1 MVWPSVVQS
10 VADITKGYIL
20 NRSFKTIILC
30 QCTKNFLKVR
40 RRPFSKVQAEIEM
53 EDRRDTHWQA
63 AVPGHSAQVC
73 ALTSIV
79 ETKLSLFTN
88 TSIMNQKQVSDHVIQ
103 LIKSLVFF
111 AFATYPC

>member
-63 AVPGHSAQVC
+63 AVHSAPGLC

-79 ETKLSLFTN
+79 ETKLSLLNN

-103 LIKSLVFF
+103 LIKSLVLF

>member
-1 MVWPSVVQS
+1 MVWPSVLQS

-20 NRSFKTIILC
+20 NRPFKTIILC

-63 AVPGHSAQVC
+63 AVPGHSALC

-79 ETKLSLFTN
+79 ETKLCLFTN

-103 LIKSLVFF
+103 LIKSLVLF